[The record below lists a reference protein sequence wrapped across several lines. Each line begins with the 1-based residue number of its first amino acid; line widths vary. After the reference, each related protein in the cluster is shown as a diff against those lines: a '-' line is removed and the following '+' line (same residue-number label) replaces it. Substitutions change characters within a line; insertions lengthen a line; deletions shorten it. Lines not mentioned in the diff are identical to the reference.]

1 MLDPTTT
8 QRLLTDHPYYRYRGC
23 ASDSDDPRMS
33 AGDVTLSVD
42 AWQAPDLDGAE
53 DQQERR
59 AREAAAIEVCVG
71 CPVMVQCLAY
81 GSSVTS
87 EGKLAEPFA
96 ILGGMTPLERH
107 RAFVKTRHEVV
118 EAAPDRQLRTERKL
132 AVLRA
137 LAVHTDPYEIAAAAG
152 MDVGRANWQRRR
164 LVTLL
169 NLPSDAS
176 RRDLLAEAGRRGLL
190 DGVAVVEDDGRVP
203 AVPPPTRMPAEPD
216 RATVDLFAQD
226 AAAPSAVPAVPVVV
240 DPAAEGRDVTVVRVR
255 TPRRDRFTAI
265 AGQLSIDD
273 LTPEATVSLLLTH
286 SVPLEAAA

>member
-1 MLDPTTT
+1 MLDPTTAQ
-8 QRLLTDHPYYRYRGC
+8 QRMTEHPYYRYRGC
-23 ASDSDDPRMS
+23 APDVDDPRVA
-33 AGDVTLSVD
+33 AGDVGLSVG
-42 AWQAPDLDGAE
+42 AWQAPDLDGPE

-59 AREAAAIEVCVG
+59 SRESAAIKVCGG
-71 CPVMVQCLAY
+71 CPVRAQCLAY
-81 GSSVTS
+81 GSSVTA

-118 EAAPDRQLRTERKL
+118 EAAPDQQLRTPQKL

-137 LAVHTDPYEIAAAAG
+137 LAAYTDPYDVAAAAG
-152 MDVGRANWQRRR
+152 MDVRKANWQRRK

-176 RRDLLAEAGRRGLL
+176 RLELLVEAGRRGLL
-190 DGVAVVEDDGRVP
+190 GGARVVEDDGRVP
-203 AVPPPTRMPAEPD
+203 AVPPPTRMPAEPA
-216 RATVDLFAQD
+216 RATVALFTQ
-226 AAAPSAVPAVPVVV
+226 APAPAVAVLSVPVV
-240 DPAAEGRDVTVVRVR
+240 DPASEGRDVTVVRVR
-255 TPRRDRFTAI
+255 APRRDRFTAI